1 MGMIFNTLAALVL
14 ADVEARRQDARR
26 FDEQNKQR
34 IEAEDIPA
42 KMDEDLE
49 LEQ

>member
-34 IEAEDIPA
+34 IGAEGIPA
-42 KMDEDLE
+42 QMGEE
-49 LEQ
+49 LQL